1 MKKIK
6 VRCVKHFINLKK
18 YFNIPLLLILDG
30 GWANL
35 SLYICKKC
43 GELFVKDEIT
53 NITTL
58 HLRLC
63 PICNELLEK
72 SLLPYPESI
81 RVEDGEILTVPKEII
96 DTNYYYIDP
105 DKIDIYELFKLF

>member
-6 VRCVKHFINLKK
+6 IRCVTHFINLKK
-18 YFNIPLLLILDG
+18 YFNVPLLLVLDG

-35 SLYICKKC
+35 SLYICRKC

-53 NITTL
+53 DITTL
-58 HLRLC
+58 HVKSC
-63 PICNELLEK
+63 PICKQLLQT

-81 RVEDGEILTVPKEII
+81 RVGNGEILNVPKEVI
-96 DTNYYYIDP
+96 DSYYHYIDI
-105 DKIDIYELFKLF
+105 DKIDIYELFKLY